1 MNPQE
6 YQQKR
11 GLQVEFDLTSSQKN
25 FYNDG
30 LTADETMW
38 NHIGI
43 IRFNKRYT
51 RQELSDSLD
60 KLLQLQEGLRLQMKQ
75 TPQGPVAT
83 IRDFAKREYPFYSF
97 ADDAEME
104 NALKAIMNRPRTV
117 YEELFDCAIFQL
129 PDASGYF
136 ANIHHILLDGFSTY
150 IIAENL
156 RDGLLHIDMPS
167 DSVLSY
173 AEYVEG
179 ENNHRFTKRYAR
191 DVAFW
196 KEIFSARPKTA
207 LLPSENRS
215 FDFASSEVSRSLSA
229 ELLDSV
235 RKYCDAA
242 GVAPDSFFLAV
253 YACYFHR
260 MYHTDQYAVGVPV
273 LNRAYG
279 KQMHTVGL
287 FMHLLP
293 LITDINGEASFAEL
307 VAATEENRTNLC
319 RHQKFTQHD
328 LRCMLKEESL
338 AVGSFFD
345 VVADFIEF
353 PKNDDFDL
361 QFFFPQTL
369 SVPLEIHVQGLT
381 DASYQLLLRYR
392 TACFAAHEMHLMADC
407 FLQIAEFAAKNP
419 ACAVCDIP
427 VFSAQM
433 QEQTLARLK
442 KLNDTAAVY
451 PQDQC
456 VHELFE
462 QHAAKMPDKTAVV
475 AADAKLTYRQLN
487 QRANRI
493 AHTLIEQGVG
503 KGDLVAVLLPRKS
516 DLLSALFGILKTG
529 AAYLP
534 VDPDYPA
541 DRVKHILAD
550 SKAKTVIDESTLA
563 SLLCTQQTENP
574 GIKANVQDPCY
585 CIYTSG
591 STGKP
596 KGACISHGALLNRI
610 FWMQK
615 QYPLDSE
622 SVILQKTPYTF
633 DVSVW
638 EVFWWGMFGASL
650 ALSKPDEHFLPAK
663 ILEETEKN
671 KVTHLHF
678 VPSVFDL
685 FLTYLEKNPSQCRRF
700 ASVKQV
706 FLSGEA
712 LSAALVGRFYA
723 LFDYNKVKLAN
734 LYGPTECAIDV
745 TFYDCTPQ
753 ETDPIPIGKPIS
765 NTQIYAV
772 DPLMNP
778 MPVGV
783 VGEICIAGDNV
794 GQGYLNNTA
803 LTNEKFIPN
812 PFGDGKLYKTGDLG
826 YWREDGNIVFC
837 GRKDNQ
843 IKLHGQRIEIGEIE
857 SVIAAVQ
864 TVQSVAVVLRTLAE
878 RQALVAFYCS
888 PADCE
893 QQLRNHCELQ
903 LPHYMVPSVFVRFDS
918 MPLNANG
925 KTDRNALLQ
934 LPVQM
939 AESPVSDREEVSD
952 DERRICTFF
961 ADELGVE
968 IGRNDDFFA
977 CGGTSLSMI
986 SLLSQDFFKQLS
998 AADFIA
1004 NPTPAKLALLMKN
1017 KQEPD
1022 FSVLQRLHT
1031 AENAEKAL
1039 LLFPYAGG
1047 DAASFAALVQTFAKN
1062 TADYDLYFVPF
1073 LHRQEEFEAA
1083 AADILLL
1090 TDKKQVYFY
1099 SHCAGSAVAARVLQI
1114 LEKEDRQFVSHFV
1127 VGGSIPPAKPKKRNV
1142 WRTLPFFAWKT
1153 ALKKAGAP
1161 FTSLAKEQTNAVYVR
1176 FLEDTDLFFET
1187 FGTWQKKLC
1196 CPVSLLMSKKD
1207 PFTGDYKTAK
1217 QIWERYVASVCDVYY
1232 INTPSHY
1239 FQSHDSDETAAVLL
1253 SVFE

>member
-1 MNPQE
+1 MIPQE
-6 YQQKR
+6 YQQER

-38 NHIGI
+38 NHVGI
-43 IRFNKRYT
+43 IRFNKKYT

-97 ADDAEME
+97 ADEAEME
-104 NALKAIMNRPRTV
+104 NALKEIMSRPRSV
-117 YEELFDCAIFQL
+117 YDELFDCAIFQL
-129 PDASGYF
+129 PDASGFF

-156 RDGLLHIDMPS
+156 RDGLLHADMPA

-173 AEYVEG
+173 AECVEG

-207 LLPSENRS
+207 LLASENRS
-215 FDFASSEVSRSLSA
+215 FDFSSNEVTRGLSA
-229 ELLDSV
+229 ELLDRV

-253 YACYFHR
+253 YSSYFHR
-260 MYHTDQYAVGVPV
+260 IYNTQQYAVGVPV

-293 LITDINGEASFAEL
+293 LITDVNGEASFAEL
-307 VAATEENRTNLC
+307 VAAIEENRTNLC

-328 LRCMLKEESL
+328 LRCMLKEEALS
-338 AVGSFFD
+338 VGSFFD
-345 VVADFIEF
+345 VVADYIEF

-392 TACFAAHEMHLMADC
+392 TACFTAHEMQLMADC
-407 FLQIAEFAAKNP
+407 FLQIADFAAKNP
-419 ACAVCDIP
+419 ACAVRDIP
-427 VFSAQM
+427 IYSVR
-433 QEQTLARLK
+433 EQQRTLEKLK
-442 KLNDTAAVY
+442 IFNDTAAVY
-451 PQDQC
+451 PKDQR
-456 VHELFE
+456 VHTLFE
-462 QHAAKMPDKTAVV
+462 EQAAKTPDKTAVV
-475 AADAKLTYRQLN
+475 AADAILTYKQLN

-493 AHTLIEQGVG
+493 AHALLAQGIG
-503 KGDLVAVLLPRKS
+503 RGDIVAVLLPRKS

-534 VDPDYPA
+534 VDPDYPS

-550 SKAKTVIDESTLA
+550 SKASTVIDESKLA

-574 GIKANVQDPCY
+574 AVKGNAQDLCY

-615 QYPLDSE
+615 KYPLDSD

-638 EVFWWGMFGASL
+638 ELFWWSLCGGSL
-650 ALSKPDEHFLPAK
+650 ALSAPAEHFLPAK
-663 ILEETEKN
+663 ILEQTEKN

-685 FLTYLEKNPSQCRRF
+685 FLTYLEKNPSKCRQF

-723 LFDYNKVKLAN
+723 LFDDKNVKLAN

-745 TFYDCTPQ
+745 TFYDCAPG
-753 ETDPIPIGKPIS
+753 ETDPIPIGRPIS
-765 NTQIYAV
+765 NTQVYAV
-772 DPLMNP
+772 DPFMNP
-778 MPVGV
+778 VPVGV
-783 VGEICIAGDNV
+783 VGELCIAGDNV
-794 GQGYLNNTA
+794 GQGYLNNPA
-803 LTNEKFIPN
+803 LTNEKFVAN

-857 SVIAAVQ
+857 SVIAAVKA
-864 TVQSVAVVLRTLAE
+864 VQSVTVVLRTDAQ
-878 RQALVAFYCS
+878 RQQIVAFYCAT
-888 PADCE
+888 ADCE
-893 QQLRNHCELQ
+893 QQIRSHCELQ
-903 LPHYMVPSVFVRFDS
+903 LPHYMVPSVFIRLDS

-925 KTDRNALLQ
+925 KADRNALMHI
-934 LPVQM
+934 PVQT
-939 AESPVSDREEVSD
+939 
-952 DERRICTFF
+952 DERGQHNPQAATQEESRICTLFSE
-961 ADELGVE
+961 ELGTD

-986 SLLSQDFFKQLS
+986 SLLSKDCFRDLS
-998 AADFIA
+998 AADFFA

-1022 FSVLQRLHT
+1022 FAVLQRLHRN
-1031 AENAEKAL
+1031 ENANKAL
-1039 LLFPYAGG
+1039 VLFPYAGG
-1047 DAASFAALVQTFAKN
+1047 DAASFAALVQVFVKHAVG
-1062 TADYDLYFVPF
+1062 YDIYFVPF
-1073 LHRQEEFEAA
+1073 LHREEEFAA
-1083 AADILLL
+1083 VAADILQFAAQ
-1090 TDKKQVYFY
+1090 KQVYFY
-1099 SHCAGSAVAARVLQI
+1099 SHCAGSAVAVRVLQL
-1114 LEKEDRQFVSHFV
+1114 LEKEDKPIVAHFA
-1127 VGGSIPPAKPKKRNV
+1127 VGGSIPPKKAQKRNI
-1142 WRTLPFFAWKT
+1142 WRTLPLFAWKT

-1161 FTSLAKEQTNAVYVR
+1161 FANLAKEQTDAVYVR

-1187 FGTWQKKLC
+1187 FGAWQNKLR
-1196 CPVSLLMSKKD
+1196 CPVSLVMSIRD
-1207 PFTGDYKTAK
+1207 PFTRDHKTAK
-1217 QIWERYVASVCDVYY
+1217 KIWERYFASVQYVHY
-1232 INTPSHY
+1232 IDSHSHY
-1239 FQSHDSDETAAVLL
+1239 FHSVNSEETAALLL

>member
-1 MNPQE
+1 MKYE
-6 YQQKR
+6 LSAAQKIFTNNT
-11 GLQVEFDLTSSQKN
+11 LD
-25 FYNDG
+25 
-30 LTADETMW
+30 AMW
-38 NHIGI
+38 NHGVLAV
-43 IRFNKRYT
+43 FAEKYSYAQVN
-51 RQELSDSLD
+51 EALN
-60 KLLQLQEGLRLQMKQ
+60 QLVMNFETLRLYADGTQNICA
-75 TPQGPVAT
+75 G
-83 IRDFAKREYPFYSF
+83 DFRSFDYPFFSF
-97 ADDAEME
+97 SDERELRLAAKQFISRPFEKGE
-104 NALKAIMNRPRTV
+104 QLNRFFVFECNGKTGV
-117 YEELFDCAIFQL
+117 VMCA
-129 PDASGYF
+129 
-136 ANIHHILLDGFSTY
+136 HHISTDGYSGTLAIEMVCSLLKNKQLDDVPRVSYQEY
-150 IIAENL
+150 IANEL
-156 RDGLLHIDMPS
+156 A
-167 DSVLSY
+167 Y
-173 AEYVEG
+173 KQ
-179 ENNHRFTKRYAR
+179 TKRYER
-191 DVAFW
+191 DKKFW
-196 KEIFSARPKTA
+196 KQQFSGNPVCSVFAEK
-207 LLPSENRS
+207 SNS
-215 FDFASSEVSRSLSA
+215 FDYTAGETTIHIPAHFYNKA
-229 ELLDSV
+229 EAFC
-235 RKYCDAA
+235 RKNSITLQSFFNTVYAVCLYKTMHA
-242 GVAPDSFFLAV
+242 DSFAI
-253 YACYFHR
+253 
-260 MYHTDQYAVGVPV
+260 GVPV
-273 LNRAYG
+273 LNR
-279 KQMHTVGL
+279 TTL
-287 FMHLLP
+287 
-293 LITDINGEASFAEL
+293 AEL
-307 VAATEENRTNLC
+307 NSDGIYMHIVPLFVHVTDGSFLQNALALEDSQINLF
-319 RHQKFTQHD
+319 RHQKFTQYD
-328 LRCMLKEESL
+328 IKEMLTEDGKPQSHL
-338 AVGSFFD
+338 FD
-345 VVADFIEF
+345 VAADFQVFEKKKDYEF
-353 PKNDDFDL
+353 EIVYSNAV
-361 QFFFPQTL
+361 
-369 SVPLEIHVQGLT
+369 SVPLEIHLQ
-381 DASYQLLLRYR
+381 SYGEKKYDLKIRYR
-392 TACFAAHEMHLMADC
+392 TALFCEREILAMLRSI
-407 FLQIAEFAAKNP
+407 LVIAEDAIESPQKKVAELEMISSVEKQKILVDFNST
-419 ACAVCDIP
+419 AVD
-427 VFSAQM
+427 
-433 QEQTLARLK
+433 
-442 KLNDTAAVY
+442 Y
-451 PQDQC
+451 PRDKC
-456 VHELFE
+456 ICRLFE
-462 QHAAKMPDKTAVV
+462 EQAAKMPEKTAVIS
-475 AADAKLTYRQLN
+475 AEETLTYEELN
-487 QRANRI
+487 RRANRI
-493 AHTLIEQGVG
+493 AHVLIEKGVG
-503 KGDLVAVLLPRKS
+503 KGDTVGVMLPRKTH
-516 DLLSALFGILKTG
+516 LLSALFGILKTG

-534 VDPDYPA
+534 ISLDDPQE
-541 DRVKHILAD
+541 RIRHILTD
-550 SKAKTVIDESTLA
+550 SKAKMLVDEDSVR
-563 SLLCTQQTENP
+563 LLLTAENTENP
-574 GIKANVQDPCY
+574 HTDVCGQDTCY

-591 STGKP
+591 STGEP
-596 KGACISHGALLNRI
+596 KGACISHGSLLNRI
-610 FWMQK
+610 MWMQEK
-615 QYPLDSE
+615 YPLDAN

-638 EVFWWGMFGASL
+638 ELFWWSLFGGQL
-650 ALSKPDEHFLPAK
+650 ALSAPDEHFLPAK

-685 FLTYLEKNPSQCRRF
+685 FLTYLEKNPSQCRQF

-864 TVQSVAVVLRTLAE
+864 TVQSVTVVLRTIAE
-878 RQALVAFYCS
+878 RQTLVAFYCS

-903 LPHYMVPSVFVRFDS
+903 LPHYMVPSVFVRLDS

-934 LPVQM
+934 MPVQM
-939 AESPVSDREEVSD
+939 ADSPVNDREEVSD
-952 DERRICTFF
+952 DERRICAFF

-1090 TDKKQVYFY
+1090 ADKKQVCFY

-1114 LEKEDRQFVSHFV
+1114 LEKEDRQIVSHFV
-1127 VGGSIPPAKPKKRNV
+1127 VGGSIPPAKPQKRNV

-1161 FTSLAKEQTNAVYVR
+1161 FTSLEKEQTNAVYAR

-1187 FGTWQKKLC
+1187 FGIWQNKLC

-1207 PFTGDYKTAK
+1207 PFTRDYKTAK